1 MLKSDHT
8 HKIKLERCTL
18 LAWRVIRDC
27 NRTME
32 EAVHF
37 AIILRPTL
45 CKQVNMPVDKSKHE
59 PRTIAKKIH
68 LNNHIYM
75 SVYTNEMSLQKYK

>member
-1 MLKSDHT
+1 VLKSDHT

-59 PRTIAKKIH
+59 PRTIAKKNPFEQPYLH
-68 LNNHIYM
+68 VSIYER
-75 SVYTNEMSLQKYK
+75 NESAKI